1 MPMLTLQRL
10 MKELRRAVIR
20 EFICACHE
28 GVLDDD
34 RVGFA
39 IHNDI
44 MQMRAD
50 GSIGVWLPCHT
61 RI

>member
-1 MPMLTLQRL
+1 MPMLTLRRL
-10 MKELRRAVIR
+10 VKKLRRAVIR
-20 EFICACHE
+20 ACHE

-50 GSIGVWLPCHT
+50 GSTGVWLPCHT